1 MNTAIQYIIAMEKM
15 LNQNDFHSWLLDNRA
30 NLLELEKNQLSD
42 AMMYAFDEDGHTGT
56 WKQSVIDKYYNEKFG
71 KPKPNDMTGH
81 NKNIK
86 DII

>member
-1 MNTAIQYIIAMEKM
+1 MQAT

-56 WKQSVIDKYYNEKFG
+56 WKQSVIDKYYNDKFA
-71 KPKPNDMTGH
+71 NLNQDNILGH

>member
-1 MNTAIQYIIAMEKM
+1 MNTAIQYVITMEAM

-56 WKQSVIDKYYNEKFG
+56 WKKAVIDKYYNDKYSNEKLYNI
-71 KPKPNDMTGH
+71 PGH
-81 NKNIK
+81 NNNIK

>member
-1 MNTAIQYIIAMEKM
+1 MNTAIKYVITMQAT
-15 LNQNDFHSWLLDNRA
+15 LNQNDFHSWLLDNRS

-56 WKQSVIDKYYNEKFG
+56 WKQSVIDKYYNDKFA
-71 KPKPNDMTGH
+71 NLNQDNILGH

>member
-1 MNTAIQYIIAMEKM
+1 MNTAIKYVITMQAT

-56 WKQSVIDKYYNEKFG
+56 WKQSVIDKYYNDKFA
-71 KPKPNDMTGH
+71 NLNQDNILGH